1 MSNKRPATS
10 SLLEGKPDE
19 EDSVDRP
26 ISSSQ
31 DENEKAKPKSLKFKL
46 TVFFLALVTV
56 IGSMDAVIVGSALA
70 AIAKDLQSSS
80 VESFWVGTSF
90 LLSQTV
96 TIPLYG
102 TTSEIFGRKWPI
114 LIAISI
120 FLVGSILCA
129 TAKTITWL
137 IGARVVQ
144 GIGAGGMIQ
153 LVQVIL
159 SDISTM
165 SERGLY
171 MAIAAFAWSL
181 GTNIGIPIG
190 GAIGE
195 RTTWR
200 WIFYINIP
208 VCVICIVGLLYAL
221 QLQQDTSSFVKKL
234 GMLDWVGLGVFTCAS
249 TLFLVGLT
257 SGGVSHPWGSAAVLV
272 PLVLGAVLFPVFIF
286 TQWRVSKRPMMPLR
300 IFNDRSAIVGFVTSF
315 LHGLVF
321 WCVTYY
327 MIVFFLGAL
336 QHSVLHAS
344 LETMTCIAYSAPAG
358 LVASMLVKRTQHF
371 KYIIVVGWALL
382 AAGMGT
388 NQSHAIRPPRPHLSG
403 RRPLFPTPIFA
414 VQARQHGDDIGIAT
428 SIQVFTRSMGTA
440 FGVGLGGVIFQNQW
454 SKDVDSAVTAGRIP
468 HELFVGSNVAETAYE
483 VIRKFPEAVQ
493 EAYRGGL
500 CG

>member
-327 MIVFFLGAL
+327 MIVFVCLLPLHFIHSFSLIPTPLNPATLTDTSYLIHQFLGAL

-388 NQSHAIRPPRPHLSG
+388 NVCTSLASLLFASTLSN
-403 RRPLFPTPIFA
+403 RSSP
-414 VQARQHGDDIGIAT
+414 AT
-428 SIQVFTRSMGTA
+428 
-440 FGVGLGGVIFQNQW
+440 
-454 SKDVDSAVTAGRIP
+454 
-468 HELFVGSNVAETAYE
+468 E
-483 VIRKFPEAVQ
+483 
-493 EAYRGGL
+493 
-500 CG
+500 